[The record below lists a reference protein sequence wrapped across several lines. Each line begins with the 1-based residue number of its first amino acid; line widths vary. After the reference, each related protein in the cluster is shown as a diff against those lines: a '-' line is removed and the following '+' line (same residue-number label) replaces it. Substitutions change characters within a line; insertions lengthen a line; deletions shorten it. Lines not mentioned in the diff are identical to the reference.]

1 MMRMTSETKES
12 EYQVRLNDLKKEL
25 DKSKVVNLKMELKIS
40 DLREKVKMKGN
51 EGQWFI
57 VFFLITC
64 LQVYYYWK
72 D

>member
-1 MMRMTSETKES
+1 MRMTSETKES

-51 EGQWFI
+51 EGE
-57 VFFLITC
+57 
-64 LQVYYYWK
+64 
-72 D
+72 